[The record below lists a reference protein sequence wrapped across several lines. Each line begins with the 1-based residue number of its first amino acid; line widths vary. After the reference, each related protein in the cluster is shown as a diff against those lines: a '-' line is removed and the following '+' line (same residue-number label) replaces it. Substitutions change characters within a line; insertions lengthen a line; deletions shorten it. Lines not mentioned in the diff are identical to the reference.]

1 MPSYPPIA
9 KHASEIRNKS
19 AKKLNKALF
28 LSPKKKRNSTKEGV
42 RPSSSENFSLSGP
55 NPRVDINWNDVNYRR
70 LVIACLVNGV
80 YILESDRQQNR
91 DEIEALATPC
101 FQLAMDCVLVTMS
114 GGARVWLAG
123 HSPGSAMA
131 LLAGKNMAKM
141 GYFLETY
148 LFNPPFLY
156 FPMEAAIK
164 DTIVK
169 FVIRCA
175 GSVVSAGLSR
185 DVNGCQHHE
194 TEDHES
200 FNVPL
205 SSWIPYLFV
214 NPHYPICSEYIGYFE
229 QRKKMR
235 AKILGG
241 VDRFL
246 TKSCMDSGSEPLNLI
261 PSADLTINRC
271 QLTEFQGPFCKYKKF
286 KRAHGIQQWWNYV
299 PYDSLRYEYNTTN
312 YVE

>member
-1 MPSYPPIA
+1 M
-9 KHASEIRNKS
+9 KKETVLRDG
-19 AKKLNKALF
+19 KLNFKCFYNKLH
-28 LSPKKKRNSTKEGV
+28 K
-42 RPSSSENFSLSGP
+42 SSS
-55 NPRVDINWNDVNYRR
+55 
-70 LVIACLVNGV
+70 
-80 YILESDRQQNR
+80 
-91 DEIEALATPC
+91 